1 MLNAKFDSAGKNS
14 RRDCISQKACILQQR
29 KNGKFCESFLKIYL
43 ESVRKAKTFEIFLSK
58 SKFVIYSMV
67 KYLERSKY
75 KSEWKYKFRPRLFG
89 AECFIILCFC
99 LSCFKNSYLQ
109 YLRVRKAKLSFT
121 RMQLK

>member
-1 MLNAKFDSAGKNS
+1 MLNLTPQERIHGVIVSPKKRVFFNNEKMGSFA
-14 RRDCISQKACILQQR
+14 RV
-29 KNGKFCESFLKIYL
+29 FLKIYL
-43 ESVRKAKTFEIFLSK
+43 ESVRKATFEIFLSK

-75 KSEWKYKFRPRLFG
+75 KSEWKNKFRPRLFG